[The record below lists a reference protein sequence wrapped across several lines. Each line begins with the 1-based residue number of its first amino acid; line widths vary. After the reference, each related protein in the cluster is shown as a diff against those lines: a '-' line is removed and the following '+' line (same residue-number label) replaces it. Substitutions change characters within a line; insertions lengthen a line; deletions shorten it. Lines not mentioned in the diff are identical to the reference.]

1 MINTYK
7 KQEMLILPVH
17 LISHMVFI
25 SVLFIC
31 MCAFP
36 FFACSTCLLCL
47 SSFVFPML
55 SLLSDYHFMVGGS
68 VSYLL

>member
-1 MINTYK
+1 MYVYDAMAQNA
-7 KQEMLILPVH
+7 
-17 LISHMVFI
+17 F
-25 SVLFIC
+25 C

-36 FFACSTCLLCL
+36 FFACSTCLLFL

-55 SLLSDYHFMVGGS
+55 SLLSDYSFMVGGS